1 MVKRIPVEDAD
12 FTDEFC
18 RFIQAAIPSVEAAEL
33 LIVMARHP
41 DAELTAAA
49 AVRELPRGVALTDTQ
64 AGGLL
69 ETFQS
74 RGLLARGAG
83 GFRYAPSSAELR
95 GHAEMLAQA
104 YNQRPVTL
112 IRIIYALRDTKV
124 QSFAEA
130 FRLRKRR

>member
-1 MVKRIPVEDAD
+1 MEDAD

-18 RFIQAAIPSVEAAEL
+18 RFIQSTIPSVEAAEL
-33 LIVMARHP
+33 LIQLAGRP
-41 DAELTAAA
+41 DSALSPGAAVAGLAPGVPLTEAQAAA
-49 AVRELPRGVALTDTQ
+49 
-64 AGGLL
+64 LL
-69 ETFQS
+69 ESFAA
-74 RGLLARGAG
+74 RGLVSRAG
-83 GFRYAPSSAELR
+83 SEFRYAPATSELR

-112 IRIIYALRDTKV
+112 IRIIYALRDSRI

>member
-1 MVKRIPVEDAD
+1 MEDAD

-18 RFIQAAIPSVEAAEL
+18 RFIQSTIPSVEAAEL
-33 LIVMARHP
+33 LIHLAGRP
-41 DAELTAAA
+41 DGALSPGA
-49 AVRELPRGVALTDTQ
+49 AVAGLPKGVPLTEAQ
-64 AGGLL
+64 AAGLL
-69 ETFQS
+69 ESFAA
-74 RGLLARGAG
+74 RGLVSRAG
-83 GFRYAPSSAELR
+83 SEFRYAPATSELR

-112 IRIIYALRDTKV
+112 IRIIYALRDSRV

>member
-1 MVKRIPVEDAD
+1 MEDAD

-33 LIVMARHP
+33 LIHLAGRP
-41 DAELTAAA
+41 DTALAPAA
-49 AVRELPRGVALTDTQ
+49 AVAGLPKGVPLTELQ
-64 AGGLL
+64 AAAHL
-69 ETFQS
+69 EGFAA
-74 RGLLARGAG
+74 RGLVARNG
-83 GFRYAPSSAELR
+83 GEYRYAPATNELR
-95 GHAEMLAQA
+95 THAEMLAQA

-112 IRIIYALRDTKV
+112 IRIIYALRDTKI

>member
-1 MVKRIPVEDAD
+1 MEDAD

-33 LIVMARHP
+33 LLVLARRP
-41 DAELTAAA
+41 DAELSAAA
-49 AVRELPRGVALTDTQ
+49 AVAGLPRGVALTEAQ
-64 AGGLL
+64 AGPLL
-69 ETFQS
+69 EAFQA
-74 RGLLARGAG
+74 RGLAARGAG
-83 GFRYAPSSAELR
+83 GFRYAPATGELR
-95 GHAEMLAQA
+95 AHAEMLEQA

-112 IRIIYALRDTKV
+112 IRIIYALRDTRI